1 MADDAKA
8 EDLDQGWTVK
18 LEKVQR
24 IVPMDPAEA
33 EDGNLFGVE
42 FELSG
47 PNVDASVEVLV
58 SDIGDEAQVVV
69 EALDALQDG
78 LEVLGRLLGRRRG
91 AERIEP
97 TSER

>member
-1 MADDAKA
+1 MGDDAQA
-8 EDLDQGWTVK
+8 EDPDQGWTVK

-24 IVPMDPAEA
+24 IVPADLAEP

-47 PNVDASVEVLV
+47 PNMDACVEVLV
-58 SDIGDEAQVVV
+58 SDIADEGQVVV
-69 EALDALQDG
+69 EALDALQDE
-78 LEVLGRLLGRRRG
+78 LETWARMLGRRKG

-97 TSER
+97 TEG